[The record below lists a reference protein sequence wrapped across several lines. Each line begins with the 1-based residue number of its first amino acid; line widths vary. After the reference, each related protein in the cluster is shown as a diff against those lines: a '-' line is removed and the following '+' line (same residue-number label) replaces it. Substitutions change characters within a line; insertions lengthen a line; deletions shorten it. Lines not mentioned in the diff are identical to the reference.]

1 MNSVLE
7 YIRKEQIM
15 KIDIRERYSFKYY
28 DSLIAHMIDNNYDL
42 EHGDLWHIFNNM
54 PATKSSKYN
63 NLGCAIIYLLDE
75 LKDKKSERLV
85 ELLNKCFDYERIG
98 VNRYMYK
105 CKSVLVS
112 KYLITLEEQLRNHN
126 LESDEE
132 EAFESFKTLF

>member
-1 MNSVLE
+1 
-7 YIRKEQIM
+7 M
-15 KIDIRERYSFKYY
+15 KIDIRKRYSFKYY
-28 DSLIAHMIDNNYDL
+28 DSLIAYMIENNYDL

-75 LKDKKSERLV
+75 LKDEKSERLV
-85 ELLNKCFDYERIG
+85 ELLNKCFNYKRIG

-112 KYLITLEEQLRNHN
+112 KYLINLEEQLRNHN

-132 EAFESFKTLF
+132 ESFEGFKSLF

>member
-1 MNSVLE
+1 
-7 YIRKEQIM
+7 M
-15 KIDIRERYSFKYY
+15 KIDIRKRYSFKYY
-28 DSLIAHMIDNNYDL
+28 DSLIAYMIENNYDL

-75 LKDKKSERLV
+75 LKGEKRKRLV
-85 ELLNKCFDYERIG
+85 ELLNKCFEYKRID

-105 CKSVLVS
+105 CKSQLVS
-112 KYLITLEEQLRNHN
+112 KYLINLEKQLRKHN

-132 EAFESFKTLF
+132 DAFENFKSLF